1 MRTKP
6 SVVNPRT
13 LDVQLL
19 LVFDALMAERHVTNA
34 ARTVGLSQSA
44 LSHALRR
51 LRERFDDP
59 LLVRTPKGMEP
70 TPRALELVEP
80 VRHAIRQVESVFS
93 SAPDFVPAESREH
106 FVIRIGDT
114 NEFLLLPAL
123 LAALAEQAPGISLT
137 VRHLSPADTIKGLE
151 DGTVDFAVTAL
162 VSHPKSIRTQVLAR
176 DRMVCAMSRQ
186 HPQARQRLTAE
197 RFLALRHIRVAQ
209 DGGDT
214 RFVEEH
220 LRAQGLERTVVAA
233 TPHLLA
239 ALHTVTETELAIAV
253 PEKMARAFDRSGQ
266 LVLRKL
272 PFGGEPFDWKLYWH
286 GRQHARPA
294 QRWMRDLVVNAWA
307 RLDAPH
313 PGAKA

>member
-1 MRTKP
+1 MRDGSPKL
-6 SVVNPRT
+6 NPRT

-19 LVFDALMAERHVTNA
+19 LVFDALMTERHVTHA
-34 ARTVGLSQSA
+34 ARTLGLSQSA

-51 LRERFDDP
+51 LRERFGDP
-59 LLVRTPKGMEP
+59 LLVRTPRGMEP

-80 VRHAIRQVESVFS
+80 VRYAIRQVETVFS
-93 SAPDFVPAESREH
+93 SSPHFVPAESRDR

-114 NEFLLLPAL
+114 NEYLLLPAL
-123 LAALAEQAPGISLT
+123 LAELATHAPGISIT
-137 VRHLSPADTIKGLE
+137 VRHLSPAETMKSLE
-151 DGTVDFAVTAL
+151 DGSVDFAVSAL

-176 DRMVCAMSRQ
+176 DRMVCAMSRD
-186 HPQARQRLTAE
+186 HPAARHTLTPG

-220 LRAQGLERTVVAA
+220 LRARSLERTVVAA

-239 ALHTVTETELAIAV
+239 ALHTVAETELAIAV
-253 PEKMARAFDRSGQ
+253 PEKMARAFDSAGR

-272 PFGGEPFDWKLYWH
+272 PFGGDPFDWKLYWH
-286 GRQHARPA
+286 SRHHARPA
-294 QRWMRDLVVNAWA
+294 QRWMRELVMRTWA
-307 RLDAPH
+307 RIDVPR
-313 PGAKA
+313 AKTRL